1 MAANEDKFTWRIEK
15 FSTLKNAEIHSPT
28 FSLKGH
34 QWKICFHPPKRRGL
48 GSRCMDIPAVLEF
61 ADSESVLSLVS
72 DFRLYLVNQLKHS
85 YSMEFSNFYFS
96 LDHAYNFTWSLD
108 SFLFIVVS
116 TNILAAFREKHNQ
129 NGIVSK
135 ATTLCVPEGFLVN
148 DTLVFE
154 ARIRKVNSVD
164 SICFKSK
171 SSSALSFRMPGRLF
185 EQLTSIGFT
194 QSLEKTLYNNLE
206 VVRPV
211 MNYECDEI
219 AELYNSIWD
228 GIFSDVS
235 ETMPR
240 TKEEL
245 KQLYGI
251 GKEELRQYG
260 DQILQIV
267 ASTMSDYYRVREEGS
282 GSKGNKSS
290 DSAKRKRT
298 TATIEPPE
306 AINDLSTE
314 PLSTENQEP
323 GVSKD
328 AYDQDGRV
336 SVSTPLSSKV
346 ARTSTAVSPCSSN
359 VQSTSK
365 NLIAELSTMASS
377 WKSTS
382 VDDAQKSTN
391 DANMDSAL
399 LQEQRGKLAEFFEMS
414 LEAICQANWFDKVHE
429 IVLKISDLATDPFE
443 KTVLKDLLSRLGEF
457 RSSTPEYLS
466 IVESSPVVETSSTE
480 TTNQLKESLLD
491 RQNELTLLDSEVS
504 RIEKDQLKVDAEI
517 QQLLARKEKLFHDK
531 NSALAKMEAAN
542 KEASRGLREL
552 KRKQAEHEQAM
563 DNLMTAKEKLTQ
575 NNASWKL
582 FKENLGL

>member
-15 FSTLKNAEIHSPT
+15 FSTLKDAEIHSPT

-34 QWKICFHPPKRRGL
+34 QWKICFHPRRKCF
-48 GSRCMDIPAVLEF
+48 GSRCMNIRAVLEF
-61 ADSESVLSLVS
+61 ADSES
-72 DFRLYLVNQLKHS
+72 
-85 YSMEFSNFYFS
+85 
-96 LDHAYNFTWSLD
+96 
-108 SFLFIVVS
+108 
-116 TNILAAFREKHNQ
+116 
-129 NGIVSK
+129 
-135 ATTLCVPEGFLVN
+135 
-148 DTLVFE
+148 
-154 ARIRKVNSVD
+154 
-164 SICFKSK
+164 
-171 SSSALSFRMPGRLF
+171 
-185 EQLTSIGFT
+185 
-194 QSLEKTLYNNLE
+194 SLEKTLYNNLQ

-211 MNYECDEI
+211 RNYECDEI
-219 AELYNSIWD
+219 AELYNLLWD
-228 GIFSDVS
+228 GVFSDIS

-245 KQLYGI
+245 KQLCGI

-267 ASTMSDYYRVREEGS
+267 ASIMSDYNRVREEGS

-328 AYDQDGRV
+328 AYDQDGWV
-336 SVSTPLSSKV
+336 SVSTTLSSKV
-346 ARTSTAVSPCSSN
+346 ARTSTVVSPCSSN

-382 VDDAQKSTN
+382 VDDAQKKSTN
-391 DANMDSAL
+391 DENMDSAL

-443 KTVLKDLLSRLGEF
+443 KTVLKDLLSHL
-457 RSSTPEYLS
+457 
-466 IVESSPVVETSSTE
+466 E
-480 TTNQLKESLLD
+480 TTKQLKESLLD
-491 RQNELTLLDSEVS
+491 RQNELALLDSEVS

-517 QQLLARKEKLFHDK
+517 QQLLARKEKLVHGK

-582 FKENLGL
+582 FKENLGLFHPSSSPISHGATDKPLTAVDVASPLWTATAASPPSTATAVAVAFSIFRSGFDESISDFDQNNRRFQREDGAEAFGEAGALVARWDGGGS

>member
-154 ARIRKVNSVD
+154 ARIRK
-164 SICFKSK
+164 
-171 SSSALSFRMPGRLF
+171 
-185 EQLTSIGFT
+185 
-194 QSLEKTLYNNLE
+194 SLEKTLYNNLE

>member
-15 FSTLKNAEIHSPT
+15 FSTLKDAEIHSPT

-34 QWKICFHPPKRRGL
+34 QW
-48 GSRCMDIPAVLEF
+48 
-61 ADSESVLSLVS
+61 
-72 DFRLYLVNQLKHS
+72 
-85 YSMEFSNFYFS
+85 
-96 LDHAYNFTWSLD
+96 
-108 SFLFIVVS
+108 
-116 TNILAAFREKHNQ
+116 
-129 NGIVSK
+129 
-135 ATTLCVPEGFLVN
+135 
-148 DTLVFE
+148 
-154 ARIRKVNSVD
+154 
-164 SICFKSK
+164 
-171 SSSALSFRMPGRLF
+171 
-185 EQLTSIGFT
+185 
-194 QSLEKTLYNNLE
+194 
-206 VVRPV
+206 
-211 MNYECDEI
+211 
-219 AELYNSIWD
+219 D
-228 GIFSDVS
+228 GVFSDIS

-245 KQLYGI
+245 KQLCGI

-267 ASTMSDYYRVREEGS
+267 ASIMSDYNRVREEGS

-328 AYDQDGRV
+328 AYDQDGWV
-336 SVSTPLSSKV
+336 SVSTTLSSKVLTV
-346 ARTSTAVSPCSSN
+346 ARTSTVVSPCSSN

-382 VDDAQKSTN
+382 VDDAQKKSTN
-391 DANMDSAL
+391 DENMDSAL

-443 KTVLKDLLSRLGEF
+443 KTMLKDLLSHL
-457 RSSTPEYLS
+457 
-466 IVESSPVVETSSTE
+466 E
-480 TTNQLKESLLD
+480 TTKQLKESLLD
-491 RQNELTLLDSEVS
+491 RQNELALLDSEVS

-517 QQLLARKEKLFHDK
+517 QQLLARKEKLVHGK

-582 FKENLGL
+582 FKENLGLFHPSSSPISHGATDKPLTAVDVASPLWTATAASPPSTATAVAVAFSIFRSGFDESISDFDQNNRRFQREDGAEAFDGAATSVSRWGDGFGEATAGEEQMGRQLWLSDGAAALVSHRPERADGAALVSHRPERADGVALVSHRPEKNRRHLVRRLASGEEEEKKRRRVGIELESQIRIIIYYSYESEGIPPCWRNGAKSENAPLSLST